1 MLTDELLISIIKRL
15 DERAKESIESQGNI
29 FDLLSP
35 QELGYLLGVMNA
47 NSDTFMGIDDLEK
60 IILNLL
66 DK

>member
-29 FDLLSP
+29 FDLLSS
-35 QELGYLLGVMNA
+35 QELEYLLRVMNA
-47 NSDTFMGIDDLEK
+47 NSDTFMGIDDLKK

>member
-29 FDLLSP
+29 FDLLSL
-35 QELGYLLGVMNA
+35 QELGYLLKVMNA
-47 NSDTFMGIDDLEK
+47 NSDTFMGIGDLEK
-60 IILNLL
+60 INLNLL

>member
-15 DERAKESIESQGNI
+15 DERAKESIEAQGNI

-35 QELGYLLGVMNA
+35 QELGYLLRVMNA

>member
-29 FDLLSP
+29 FDLLSS
-35 QELGYLLGVMNA
+35 QELGYLLRVMNA
-47 NSDTFMGIDDLEK
+47 NSGTFMGIDDLEK